1 MPENKII
8 SQFTSTGTLL
18 EGHFLLTSGR
28 HSNRY
33 FEKFNLL
40 SQPDAVSSLCESIS
54 KEFIQKN
61 IEVVVGA
68 ATGGIILAYEIGK
81 QLNTKGIFSERVNG
95 NMKFRRGFSINEGQ
109 RVLLVDD
116 VVTTGGSI
124 FELIELVKIFKGNII
139 GIAVMFDRTNRGI
152 NFKYPYF
159 PLHTEK
165 MYSWEHE
172 DCPQCKNGIPLTN
185 RGRTGKK

>member
-28 HSNRY
+28 HSNKY

-54 KEFIQKN
+54 QEFIQKN

-109 RVLLVDD
+109 RVVICDDLLA
-116 VVTTGGSI
+116 TGGTAKAAAKLVEKI
-124 FELIELVKIFKGNII
+124 DGVVVGFAFIIELLDLNGRNKI
-139 GIAVMFDRTNRGI
+139 
-152 NFKYPYF
+152 
-159 PLHTEK
+159 
-165 MYSWEHE
+165 E
-172 DCPQCKNGIPLTN
+172 DYRSESLVEY
-185 RGRTGKK
+185 